1 MLLASYSS
9 PPWSYDVII
18 VPREF
23 LWFRSLKIEYQMRG
37 EKRLGTI
44 ETSERV
50 DSNGVRNREKVVT
63 REREKERGAQRCR
76 YNLCPSTLIKKFL
89 ATGRFVGRQG
99 IAHSKSKRG
108 AAKSMAVDRF
118 RNGSYY

>member
-1 MLLASYSS
+1 MLLSWIASYSS

-23 LWFRSLKIEYQMRG
+23 LWFRSLKIECQMRG

-63 REREKERGAQRCR
+63 REREK
-76 YNLCPSTLIKKFL
+76 
-89 ATGRFVGRQG
+89 
-99 IAHSKSKRG
+99 KRE
-108 AAKSMAVDRF
+108 A
-118 RNGSYY
+118 RNGADITFVHRL

>member
-1 MLLASYSS
+1 M
-9 PPWSYDVII
+9 
-18 VPREF
+18 
-23 LWFRSLKIEYQMRG
+23 
-37 EKRLGTI
+37 
-44 ETSERV
+44 

-63 REREKERGAQRCR
+63 REREKKREARKQRCR